1 MSVTVSNGKGCER
14 VMKKLILIITMLL
27 LHSIYLAQDI
37 EEGESETEIEEII
50 VIGELSK
57 RAVRE
62 QIIRVENDIYNFYNE
77 RNGDPELDIVCRRVA
92 LTGTLIP
99 ERVCEPVF
107 WTRARNR
114 QIQEVVNGFDGIAE
128 LEDLS
133 ADVMQENEEM
143 NRIYAEL
150 IEAFPGFAE
159 ALLILE
165 DLKSRLEE
173 LDN

>member
-1 MSVTVSNGKGCER
+1 
-14 VMKKLILIITMLL
+14 MKKLILIISMLL
-27 LHSIYLAQDI
+27 LHSISVAQATTED
-37 EEGESETEIEEII
+37 ENETEIEEII

-62 QIIRVENDIYNFYNE
+62 QIIRVENDIYDFYNE
-77 RNGDPELDIVCRRVA
+77 RNGAPELDIVCRRVA

-107 WTRARNR
+107 WTRARN
-114 QIQEVVNGFDGIAE
+114 QNIQEVVNGFAGIAE

-133 ADVMQENEEM
+133 AVVIQETEDM
-143 NRIYAEL
+143 NQIYAEL
-150 IEAFPGFAE
+150 IETYPGFAE
-159 ALLILE
+159 ALLVLE

>member
-1 MSVTVSNGKGCER
+1 M
-14 VMKKLILIITMLL
+14 
-27 LHSIYLAQDI
+27 
-37 EEGESETEIEEII
+37 
-50 VIGELSK
+50 
-57 RAVRE
+57 
-62 QIIRVENDIYNFYNE
+62 
-77 RNGDPELDIVCRRVA
+77 
-92 LTGTLIP
+92 
-99 ERVCEPVF
+99 CEPVF
-107 WTRARNR
+107 WTKARNR

-150 IEAFPGFAE
+150 IETFPGFAE

-173 LDN
+173 LDS